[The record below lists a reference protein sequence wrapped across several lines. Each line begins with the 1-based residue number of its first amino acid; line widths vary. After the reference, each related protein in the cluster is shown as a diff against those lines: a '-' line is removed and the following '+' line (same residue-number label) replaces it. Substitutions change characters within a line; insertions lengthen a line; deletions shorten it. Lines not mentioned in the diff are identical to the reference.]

1 MNKYLNQGYTIS
13 QLLDCGVDKS
23 VMSKQD
29 YVDMVT
35 QHRPMGVY
43 NVDYTMSS
51 YLGMSSKLLSSMSTK
66 LFVQQVLTVAHVGDN
81 MNLTRRQQMSNNLK
95 KIQIIKTLALK

>member
-35 QHRPMGVY
+35 
-43 NVDYTMSS
+43 
-51 YLGMSSKLLSSMSTK
+51 
-66 LFVQQVLTVAHVGDN
+66 
-81 MNLTRRQQMSNNLK
+81 
-95 KIQIIKTLALK
+95 